1 MTNPRP
7 VAGAIAGA
15 LLIVALAATPSWAGP
30 KAGFDEEEV
39 ELSDAFDALLEER
52 RWKANPSPLREYARA
67 PLCNVNSQY
76 LTPEID
82 GACAPPDGTVTIP
95 GCGDESPVE
104 PLWRRERSTPSSDD
118 WSLWE
123 MLSGWACPVDL
134 LPPFSEVDFRRLPI
148 EPLTAHRQ
156 PSGDQVLVNK
166 PLIVYADSEHRTFR
180 TDLFG
185 FGIDVDVYPV
195 EYTWDF
201 GDGETLTTVD
211 PGSPYPSFDV
221 THTYAAEFTGAR
233 IALTTTW
240 KGKYRVGEDP
250 KRRWLDIEGT
260 AFTMTTF
267 DPFDVV
273 ELRSR
278 LVG

>member
-1 MTNPRP
+1 MN
-7 VAGAIAGA
+7 AGRRAAYVLATAAAI
-15 LLIVALAATPSWAGP
+15 VAATPTLASAKSQMGED
-30 KAGFDEEEV
+30 KV
-39 ELSDAFDALLEER
+39 VLVDAFEGEQEMRAWHAKPD
-52 RWKANPSPLREYARA
+52 PLKQYARA
-67 PLCNVNSQY
+67 PLCNVNSEH
-76 LTPEID
+76 LSPGID
-82 GACAPPDGTVTIP
+82 GRCGPPDGTVQVPYCDGET
-95 GCGDESPVE
+95 PVQ
-104 PLWRRERSTPSSDD
+104 PLWVRTRPSPTSDD
-118 WSLWE
+118 WSLWH
-123 MLSGWACPVDL
+123 MRSGWACPDDL
-134 LPPFSEVDFRRLPI
+134 LPTLTERDLRRLTI

-156 PSGDQVLVNK
+156 PAGAETLVNK
-166 PLIVYADSEHRTFR
+166 ALIVYAEPEHRTFR
-180 TDLFG
+180 TSLLDY
-185 FGIDVDVYPV
+185 GIDVDVYPV